1 MRKRVVICER
11 TRENEKNYSNT
22 RIHTQNDTVAELLDA
37 RNAAKISTLFDSVA
51 VWQMAPVW
59 QWNGHFLSFSC
70 QMVQA
75 CKRWPL
81 AKCWPDFDISS
92 QHVEDLLF
100 SCRSAYWNQL
110 MVFLDL
116 VCLPSKMRNKTE
128 PFSYQTGY
136 SAFPFRSRLSVRRR
150 TEWNEWKLKLSQP
163 QTHTKQK
170 LSRHFFGRFQP
181 SRMTFFFPVL
191 LFLTVILVFPKY
203 EWH

>member
-11 TRENEKNYSNT
+11 ERANERNYSNT
-22 RIHTQNDTVAELLDA
+22 RIHTQNDSCGFVKRPERSKKIDTFRFGGSLTEGAGLTVK
-37 RNAAKISTLFDSVA
+37 R
-51 VWQMAPVW
+51 
-59 QWNGHFLSFSC
+59 SFFIVFVSDGA
-70 QMVQA
+70 A

-81 AKCWPDFDISS
+81 AKCWPEFDISS

-116 VCLPSKMRNKTE
+116 VCLPTNMRNKTE

-150 TEWNEWKLKLSQP
+150 TGWNEWKLKLSQP
-163 QTHTKQK
+163 ETHTKKNSQDTSSVDFNR
-170 LSRHFFGRFQP
+170 LEWRF
-181 SRMTFFFPVL
+181 SFP
-191 LFLTVILVFPKY
+191 FYCF
-203 EWH
+203 